1 MIHNDLQ
8 ETNCKNIAKLEA
20 ITCRELNHEKQ
31 IPKVDMHLS
40 PCLLHSK
47 KFLPWEAAVII
58 CKSQVQ
64 STSFFNLQVMCKF
77 KSCTNPKW
85 SASWGSYDESYP
97 YLYTWQ
103 SIKGLHLSSKCC
115 TNSLVNICQERNLSR
130 IVQQTVSKLLY
141 IYMIFITEFLRD
153 ASGCCQNES

>member
-85 SASWGSYDESYP
+85 SPSWGSYPLAIIVVYQDS
-97 YLYTWQ
+97 Q
-103 SIKGLHLSSKCC
+103 SRGCTSAVNVARTLSWIFVRKGIWAALCSKRYQNCC
-115 TNSLVNICQERNLSR
+115 
-130 IVQQTVSKLLY
+130 
-141 IYMIFITEFLRD
+141 IFIWY
-153 ASGCCQNES
+153 S